1 MKKNN
6 KKAFSIIEILVW
18 MVIFLVWVSWIY
30 SIIDSTLKLNESNK
44 NYIIWVN
51 LAREQLELFRNIRDT
66 NFSKQR
72 GYINTTPKDC
82 VFDTTNEDEKCE
94 RFEVW
99 KTYKISNN
107 FRTTWNFTVEIKK
120 VTNSVSKP
128 YNFTDLEDFKV
139 CIFEKDDNWNKIVLY
154 DYCNTTDTSLS
165 KIKDLK
171 MYKFIEVS
179 KVENFEIAWL
189 NLNDTNKEKAIKVT
203 SKVIWYSKRFQEFEV
218 TSIFTDYKY

>member
-18 MVIFLVWVSWIY
+18 MVIFLIWVSWIF
-30 SIIDSTLKLNESNK
+30 SIINSTLTLNDTNK

-66 NFSKQR
+66 NFSKQK
-72 GYINTTPKDC
+72 GYINTTPEDC
-82 VFDTTNEDEKCE
+82 SGTCK

-107 FRTTWNFTVEIKK
+107 FRTTWKFAVEIEEGK
-120 VTNSVSKP
+120 NSVSKP

-139 CIFEKDDNWNKIVLY
+139 CIFEIDESGKKYNLY
-154 DYCNTTDTSLS
+154 DYCDKNLS
-165 KIKDLK
+165 SNKKELK

-179 KVENFEIAWL
+179 KVENFEIAWV